1 MADHSIQSGWPS
13 VHPPIHSAGDF
24 FVARPKNFQE
34 TTTGHAIVVGHH
46 RFRWTGKFIVCTVC
60 AAEELKTGGWVVDDQ
75 LAKIKTKLNRPPENQ
90 GPERCQQHGT
100 EFLLWSSAFGSI
112 SIGFCSLAS
121 KGWAN

>member
-75 LAKIKTKLNRPPENQ
+75 LAKIKTKLKPTAGEPRPRTVPAARD
-90 GPERCQQHGT
+90 GVSIVVVSFWFDFYR
-100 EFLLWSSAFGSI
+100 FLLSCRQGL
-112 SIGFCSLAS
+112 G
-121 KGWAN
+121 